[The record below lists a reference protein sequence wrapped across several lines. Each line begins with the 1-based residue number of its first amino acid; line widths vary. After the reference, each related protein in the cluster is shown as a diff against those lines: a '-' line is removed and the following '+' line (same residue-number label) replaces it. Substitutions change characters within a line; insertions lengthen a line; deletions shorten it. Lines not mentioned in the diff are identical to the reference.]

1 MDLNRKGEERHKS
14 PPVKLVKI
22 LKIFILQNKFQL
34 MHHHVRVTV
43 MDLGLYSEWTRFGRR
58 LQQEMSCLNICGFLQ
73 SLQDSIRIV
82 SQLDNHRILLNH
94 FQFIVILPLDR
105 TLFQRLTVPQI
116 KKKIKPF
123 PDMSVGDATL
133 QLPLF
138 LILTLDGG
146 EWLS

>member
-1 MDLNRKGEERHKS
+1 
-14 PPVKLVKI
+14 
-22 LKIFILQNKFQL
+22 
-34 MHHHVRVTV
+34 

-146 EWLS
+146 EWLSQSRARFVSGNEPPYPLNMSLGGKHGRSG